1 MTMLIKQINDVY
13 LSRFETR
20 KVVFSSESINETG
33 IKEGLVNAVHF
44 ELLWLK
50 NKKEYYSNIEKEDD
64 LRIEMLNKRW
74 NVLE

>member
-1 MTMLIKQINDVY
+1 M
-13 LSRFETR
+13 
-20 KVVFSSESINETG
+20 
-33 IKEGLVNAVHF
+33 NAVHF

-74 NVLE
+74 NVLQ